1 MLGFYIYSSD
11 KNNLIT
17 DCLTVE
23 CKVLALIKF

>member
-1 MLGFYIYSSD
+1 MLDFNIYSCD

-17 DCLTVE
+17 DCLTIE